1 MRLTFF
7 GGAGEVGRSCVL
19 LEDNRHKL
27 MLDCGIKLGEKVEF
41 PIISDGELKRV
52 NDVVITHA
60 HLDHSGFL
68 PHIYSKGSRPNIYLT
83 KPTRDLIGVLLAD
96 YHRIQ
101 KSRGEVFFSMK
112 DVGKVLE
119 VAKMLEY
126 VESAGSRLKFEMRN
140 AGHILGSAM
149 VYFPEKKLLY
159 SGDICVR
166 KTRILDGCEQ
176 KLKAETLV
184 IESTYGNRS
193 DILPTYKEAS
203 QKLARIINETLDK
216 GGHVLIPSFAVG
228 RAQEVLLLL
237 DDYMRS
243 GAIRASRIYVEGMIS
258 KALRIYRHNA
268 IYTNDD
274 IKKRILMSEE
284 DPFKSKRVHKPR
296 TKDRSDVL
304 AEPSIIVST
313 SGMLTGGPALFYL
326 DKFHNDPKNSLVF
339 IGYQAPGT
347 LGSRIAAGEK
357 KVFFGEREI
366 EIRMRVEQ
374 VKISGH
380 ADYNELLQFIKNT
393 QGLKRVFI
401 IHGEKSDLKD
411 ELEKKY
417 EVITPR
423 LLETYGF

>member
-7 GGAGEVGRSCVL
+7 GGAEEVGRSCVL
-19 LEDNRHKL
+19 LEDNRHKM

-41 PIISDGELKRV
+41 PLISDDELRRV
-52 NDVVITHA
+52 SDVVITHA

-68 PHIYSKGSRPNIYLT
+68 PHLCSKGAKPNIYLT
-83 KPTRDLIGVLLAD
+83 KPTHDLIGVLLAD
-96 YHRIQ
+96 YYRIQ

-112 DVGKVLE
+112 DLNRVSE
-119 VAKMLEY
+119 ITRMLEY
-126 VESAGSRLKFEMRN
+126 KQPAGSRLKFELRN
-140 AGHILGSAM
+140 AGHIMGSAM
-149 VYFPEKKLLY
+149 AYFPEKKLLY
-159 SGDICVR
+159 SGDICTR

-176 KLKAETLV
+176 GLKAETV
-184 IESTYGNRS
+184 VVESTYGNKT
-193 DILPTYKEAS
+193 DILPSYKDAS

-228 RAQEVLLLL
+228 RAQEILLLL

-243 GAIRASRIYVEGMIS
+243 GAIRESKIYIEGMIT

-268 IYTNDD
+268 IYANDD

-284 DPFKSKRVHKPR
+284 DPFKSKRFHRPR

-326 DKFHNDPKNSLVF
+326 DKLHNDPKNVIVF
-339 IGYQAPGT
+339 VGYQAPGT
-347 LGSRIAAGEK
+347 LGSKIIAGEK
-357 KVFFGEREI
+357 KLTLGDREI
-366 EIRMRVEQ
+366 DIKMRVEQ

-380 ADYNELLQFIKNT
+380 ADYNELLQFIKNVRD
-393 QGLKRVFI
+393 LKRVFI

-411 ELEKKY
+411 ALERKY